1 MGGRVHAL
9 SRDVDP
15 VPRHAL
21 TVRRSGAAGPS
32 CCTASAVD
40 WYRPATELDDRSR
53 LGARRPSAFSH
64 APGASVGLLVLDE
77 PTKAGPSQALYAQ
90 PAQPGSSRPSAGRGT
105 VRWRVWSVRVAP
117 GRARGAAMLLARATA
132 FGGCLPV
139 AAEAG
144 EVQCAVCPCVWCCWR
159 VTAAALLRAAL
170 ATWPGERR
178 PGDARSRGPGPMGR
192 GVVAQ
197 TVKEFAR
204 DDAPSRQAMPLTQ
217 RPRCGRGA
225 WSVVEAMYRGGA
237 PQPSAC
243 LE

>member
-32 CCTASAVD
+32 CRTASAVD
-40 WYRPATELDDRSR
+40 WYRLATELDDRSR

-90 PAQPGSSRPSAGRGT
+90 PAQPGSSRPSAGRGA
-105 VRWRVWSVRVAP
+105 VRWRVWSVQVAP

-144 EVQCAVCPCVWCCWR
+144 EVQCAVSLRLVVLAGDGGGP
-159 VTAAALLRAAL
+159 TAGSA

-178 PGDARSRGPGPMGR
+178 PGDARSSGGPGR
-192 GVVAQ
+192 WAVA
-197 TVKEFAR
+197 
-204 DDAPSRQAMPLTQ
+204 SWL
-217 RPRCGRGA
+217 RP
-225 WSVVEAMYRGGA
+225 
-237 PQPSAC
+237 
-243 LE
+243 